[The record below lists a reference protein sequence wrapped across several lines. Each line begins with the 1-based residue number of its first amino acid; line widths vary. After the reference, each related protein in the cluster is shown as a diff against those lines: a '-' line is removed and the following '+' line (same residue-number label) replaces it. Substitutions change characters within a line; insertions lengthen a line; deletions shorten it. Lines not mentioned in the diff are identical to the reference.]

1 LFLYHGQDLLKFE
14 FFLNLIAALQAI
26 ALKKTGAA
34 KIIFTTFWGQVV
46 LLGQA

>member
-1 LFLYHGQDLLKFE
+1 MLKFG
-14 FFLNLIAALQAI
+14 FFLNLTAVLQAF